1 MRTVLWSSLDRG
13 AGTAA
18 VDAPTDAAAT
28 PQEIDEADAPAT
40 TTTHGGPNPFAI
52 VGAALAVGAVL
63 AKWIDW
69 RGRKRAD

>member
-18 VDAPTDAAAT
+18 VDDPTDDVAT
-28 PQEIDEADAPAT
+28 QQEIGAPDAPAT
-40 TTTHGGPNPFAI
+40 KHGGPNPFVI
-52 VGAALAVGAVL
+52 VGTALVAGAAL

-69 RGRKRAD
+69 RGRTRAD